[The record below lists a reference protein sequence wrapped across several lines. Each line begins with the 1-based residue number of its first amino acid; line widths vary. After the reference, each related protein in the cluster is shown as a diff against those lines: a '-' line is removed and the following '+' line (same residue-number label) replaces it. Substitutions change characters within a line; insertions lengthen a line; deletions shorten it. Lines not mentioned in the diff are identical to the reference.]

1 MTWFNTLSTTEY
13 ILIFAFIIIYS
24 IYAVRMVRISRQ
36 LHTGYNNIFIK
47 LLLRVVYFS
56 LLIISLLGPSFGA
69 DKKEV
74 KTVGKDIFF
83 AVDLSESMNAQD
95 IAPSRLRK
103 VKYELKNL
111 VEAFSTDKMGLIIF
125 SSEAFIQCP
134 LTFDQSAVN
143 LFIETLSTELVPNSG
158 TDFAPPLAM
167 ALSKFQL
174 EQDNPTQQKSKVIIL
189 ISDGEDFGDEST
201 DVAKELE
208 SYGIKVFTLG
218 VGTEEGAR
226 IPDANGFKKDQD
238 GNVVVTELNPD
249 ALEKIA
255 SITNADYFELSETKN
270 DIPRLINTINN
281 IEGELQGTRTV
292 DITANKYYYFLGFAF
307 LLLVLDVLI
316 SIKTFYI

>member
-255 SITNADYFELSETKN
+255 SVTNADYFELSETKN

-292 DITANKYYYFLGFAF
+292 DITANKYYYFLGLAF
-307 LLLVLDVLI
+307 LLLILDVLI
-316 SIKTFYI
+316 SIKTFHI

>member
-1 MTWFNTLSTTEY
+1 
-13 ILIFAFIIIYS
+13 
-24 IYAVRMVRISRQ
+24 
-36 LHTGYNNIFIK
+36 
-47 LLLRVVYFS
+47 
-56 LLIISLLGPSFGA
+56 
-69 DKKEV
+69 
-74 KTVGKDIFF
+74 
-83 AVDLSESMNAQD
+83 
-95 IAPSRLRK
+95 
-103 VKYELKNL
+103 
-111 VEAFSTDKMGLIIF
+111 
-125 SSEAFIQCP
+125 
-134 LTFDQSAVN
+134 
-143 LFIETLSTELVPNSG
+143 
-158 TDFAPPLAM
+158 
-167 ALSKFQL
+167 
-174 EQDNPTQQKSKVIIL
+174 L

-292 DITANKYYYFLGFAF
+292 DITANKYYYFL
-307 LLLVLDVLI
+307 
-316 SIKTFYI
+316 